1 MFMKFK
7 PLTWLQLKCIRL
19 LPAVLGALPEA
30 GLAKVTATIAS
41 SPAGTAGYETNG
53 GI

>member
-7 PLTWLQLKCIRL
+7 PLTWLQLKCIQR
-19 LPAVLGALPEA
+19 LPAVLRALPKA
-30 GLAKVTATIAS
+30 GLAKVPATAAS
-41 SPAGTAGYETNG
+41 SPAGTAGYETNV

>member
-7 PLTWLQLKCIRL
+7 PLTWLQLKCIQL
-19 LPAVLGALPEA
+19 LPAVLGALPKG
-30 GLAKVTATIAS
+30 GLAKVAATAAS
-41 SPAGTAGYETNG
+41 SQAGTTGYETNV

>member
-7 PLTWLQLKCIRL
+7 PLTWLQLKCIQL
-19 LPAVLGALPEA
+19 LPAVLGAFPKAE
-30 GLAKVTATIAS
+30 LARVAATADS
-41 SPAGTAGYETNG
+41 SPAGTVGYETNV